1 VSVTGEGWKR
11 DGARA
16 LRLKQEN
23 HGRLLRPVKA
33 ARPRRSDVSEEFRA
47 DVVRVH
53 PPQVRSDPELMMVP
67 VYQKDPER
75 TR

>member
-1 VSVTGEGWKR
+1 MEARRRSRTAAVEAGESWTAPQAG
-11 DGARA
+11 
-16 LRLKQEN
+16 
-23 HGRLLRPVKA
+23 KA